1 MAAFKATNDVPP
13 DFIAM
18 PDQDYVVQERFYTV
32 KLLFVALS
40 RIAANY
46 VGVLKAPTAISAV
59 SYLLCG
65 YVVWFWLRSLSVGAA
80 WRTIAAL
87 LMMYTPFVADAAMM
101 GTPDLLCTLL
111 LLLATW
117 LLTCTRHICFVG
129 ALLVLSVAT
138 RTDCLLLGG
147 LLLVLG
153 WWQKQLT
160 TVSTG
165 IIGAIMLMVYLGI
178 SFIGFP
184 HGQLLELVLENTG
197 RNSYW
202 EALPLNLL
210 MPDVAL
216 LVPFM
221 LLALIPLKL
230 RYQVEILWVCAL
242 SVVLRYLLLPNLES
256 RYLVPQAMIV
266 SVVAVAAVLR
276 KPSAAAG

>member
-1 MAAFKATNDVPP
+1 M
-13 DFIAM
+13 
-18 PDQDYVVQERFYTV
+18 
-32 KLLFVALS
+32 
-40 RIAANY
+40 
-46 VGVLKAPTAISAV
+46 
-59 SYLLCG
+59 
-65 YVVWFWLRSLSVGAA
+65 
-80 WRTIAAL
+80 
-87 LMMYTPFVADAAMM
+87 
-101 GTPDLLCTLL
+101 
-111 LLLATW
+111 
-117 LLTCTRHICFVG
+117 G

-147 LLLVLG
+147 LLLVMG

-276 KPSAAAG
+276 QPSATAG